1 VGRGAST
8 GAAGSVSG
16 AGMDSPRESGS
27 AEVTEGEEGGQPWLR
42 GGVPS
47 PVARIGTRVAVL
59 TVVVVSLTVVRDEE
73 SAVLV
78 LRANEV
84 SIS

>member
-1 VGRGAST
+1 
-8 GAAGSVSG
+8 
-16 AGMDSPRESGS
+16 M
-27 AEVTEGEEGGQPWLR
+27 R